1 MPDRK
6 LTSLEESNIGY
17 RKFALDTI
25 AAESDPPSLHDVAFL
40 ELIGYMSFQFETLVL
55 FSKLFVKAG
64 LITPEQAVEA
74 IRKIELPY
82 CLDSLT
88 SEDFGC

>member
-17 RKFALDTI
+17 RKFALDII
-25 AAESDPPSLHDVAFL
+25 ASESDPPSLHDVAFL

-64 LITPEQAVEA
+64 LITKKQAIE
-74 IRKIELPY
+74 ILKKIELP
-82 CLDSLT
+82 CGLDSLT
-88 SEDFGC
+88 SEDL